1 MPRDGW
7 EGAVRMGRAVGP
19 RGFPDALWSRTGL
32 GDRIL
37 ESGARREGLRD
48 AGCDKVSEAEANS
61 FFLHS
66 VQIDHS
72 PNGTKSAGAT
82 W

>member
-1 MPRDGW
+1 
-7 EGAVRMGRAVGP
+7 MGRALGT
-19 RGFPDALWSRTGL
+19 RGFQDALWSRTGP

-37 ESGARREGLRD
+37 EWGARREGLRD
-48 AGCDKVSEAEANS
+48 TGRDKGSEAEANS
-61 FFLHS
+61 FSLHS

-72 PNGTKSAGAT
+72 PNGTKSAGAA